1 MALGNRPGIGLVLVF
16 SLVLLANGTRPGA
29 IQAQAPD
36 RSGGPEPASAEDD
49 RERQTAERF
58 LALLE
63 KSPRRGTA
71 LDRVYGYH
79 VERGTLNDLIKR
91 YQERT
96 AKDPKD
102 GTAWLL
108 LGLFEAQRGRDSAAV
123 SAFRQ
128 AEATR
133 LDDPLASFYLGQAL
147 VLVGQPDA
155 AADAFER
162 AIARK
167 PSRTDLLP
175 IFQALGRVHQRAYHT
190 EKALGVWNRLEALFP
205 DDLRVQEQIAEALAE
220 ETDPAR
226 ALPRYENLAQK
237 ATDDYRK
244 VEFRMEA
251 AELKVRLGRRAE
263 ALADFE
269 ALLGRLNP
277 ESWLYREV
285 RHKIEEVFL
294 RNDDQAGLAVYYE
307 NWLKKNPEDVEA
319 MARLGRTLAMQGRA
333 GDARTWFD
341 KAVKLAPTRKELR
354 LALIEQLVQEKKF
367 AEAAAQYEAMTKAD
381 PNNPDLI
388 REWGRL
394 LLGDTTRPEAERKQ
408 AAAAVWRR
416 LVEARPKDAATAVL
430 VADLFRQAEM
440 PDQALD
446 LYKKAIELAPDSAQ
460 YHEYLGE
467 YYHTLKR
474 PKEALE
480 TWGKIAAGPNRT
492 AKNLGRLAEVL
503 AGFGYLKEAL
513 APLDEACRLDPETFD
528 YPFKYADL
536 LLQAGRYDDA
546 LKQLDRAAKAA
557 DDAEQLEAV
566 LDFQIKTYQAAEKL
580 TEQIDALRKDLDA
593 GKDATADRWR
603 RLARYDEADQKLPE
617 ALAAVGKAVALD
629 EKSVAVWTAFARIHE
644 ASGDLGGAVDAY
656 RRLAKLDRRALTEY
670 LTKVT
675 ALEVRLGRRD
685 RALEAG
691 REVLAAAPGN
701 PESYQFFSE
710 LCAQLGEVE
719 EGLNT
724 LRRAVRVNPND
735 NKALLT
741 LGEALA
747 REFRTEEA
755 IELYWRAFE
764 KAPDLEARLTIV
776 ARLTDLYLQRN
787 QFDRLVARLERE
799 QREAKQPREMAICL
813 AQAYQSSGDFGTARA
828 ELERLLA
835 ANPRDTALLQQLS
848 SLAETDG
855 DLAFATKYQK
865 QLNEIAPSDEGA
877 ARLAQ
882 LYLRAGEASEAEAI
896 WARTAGG
903 KQEPHRILQTVD
915 QLLANDKPQTAL
927 GITERLLRDK
937 PDQWE
942 ALYREGVALTMLE
955 KPDEAE
961 RRFRA
966 LLDLPTS
973 DDETSAAHKAMEKA
987 QAGRPAGA
995 KTRNIQRVG
1004 MPAITPT
1011 TPLENRTQA
1020 LWQILQ
1026 ATGLSGRE
1034 YYNYGQQN
1042 RAWGPDDFGQA
1053 RMAALGWLLN
1063 LAQKKNKLDER
1074 VAEFRQARDKTP
1086 NDLRKLWDAYYL
1098 SLVRQ
1103 EPAETHEAALALSR
1117 AVGADP
1123 TALWAYLHSLPTRAN
1138 VAGQQVY
1145 QDEEGEVVD
1154 KTPPLPNDELEH
1166 VLACYKALRAR
1177 RPDWADAAIIGG
1189 VSNEL
1194 KRARRTEE
1202 SDRFYQDAIASLG
1215 EGEQAG
1221 VALALAAERG
1231 DVATFLKFLDR
1242 QVQKAGNTPGA
1253 FGIGMGMGVG
1263 MGGQFYSLEQLMVA
1277 RSEKKAPEDVLK
1289 LFDYFFDWYT
1299 HPDRIAAR
1307 LRSQRGTSFGNQN
1320 QIGLQLR
1327 FGKRYQYFNIDYPSA
1342 NRYFDQSAIQIL
1354 RTAFEIYKRDDLV
1367 SDLFTHVRKRVEA
1380 APEPARVYPLLA
1392 LGYLHWWNDDKEEA
1406 IRTLSRA
1413 SSEAKDDPDLQL
1425 ELAEIRLKRNE
1436 PDEALAL
1443 VESVE
1448 PLDQRTMQRRE
1459 IMALHLAVL
1468 TGNVPRARK
1477 AAERLFNLRL
1487 DTDLQVQLAAQM
1499 HQLGMHDLAEA
1510 VLARARRR
1518 AGSNTST
1525 LVGLMQQYQR
1535 QNKMDVAV
1543 QVAHQILRHAPAKSF
1558 RPYQDQ
1564 DDVARREAIQ
1574 VLARS
1579 GKLND
1584 MIGRVESQLKTSPN
1598 SVQLLQ
1604 ILAEYHKAAGEP
1616 EKARAALE
1624 RVAQARPDDAS
1635 QRYQIGMQL
1644 MQAGDHAGALPHFK
1658 AAIKKDPSLF
1668 AYRYWEIQNA
1678 FQQSDKLDELAA
1690 IFEDADIKKLG
1701 NFWSVEQL
1709 ISQLM
1714 QNDKTRERGLS
1725 LFRKMWKAFPQ
1736 QRGNMITNGMN
1747 GNVWNL
1753 PEMYDFAREAI
1764 IPTAATK
1771 QVSRWAGLDQI
1782 YSWSGG
1788 GHVNGV
1794 AEQLLNAAAKQN
1806 KLEALDKEVAEALK
1820 RVPEWTGGKVFS
1832 ALILVKR
1839 GRLDEAERIVKD
1851 LMANDTKDKD
1861 PIPYATRLFLGQALE
1876 NYGQFQATV
1885 LNLYERAHKNDTE
1898 NVQGLDYEFNPVR
1911 RLVAMYRKVGRTT
1924 EARDLVLK
1932 YARQKN
1938 PNDQYNPGY
1947 AEYRRIESL
1956 GSIGRELIELGFPV
1970 DAVPLFDEALSD
1982 PEMIRRASR
1991 WMGGDDSYMLRQL
2004 REGLSQSLRGLNEKT
2019 LPQTVRTLLNPS
2031 SGAHNGT
2038 LDLVLLIHPREADR
2052 AALRSLLDEALR
2064 SAAKRPERR
2073 SEVKTRLDELVAK
2086 HPQDFSVQ
2094 VAAALFA
2101 ATESTPD
2108 RLADASARLTRLADG
2123 APLEELS
2130 EGTRANARQ
2139 RDEAAKRLGLW
2150 LVARECWKHDSTR
2163 ENGDRLAAQAL
2174 DGARRQADPLW
2185 TLAMLR
2191 EWGQIALD
2199 RGDRATAERR
2209 WTQMLDLALA
2219 GPATGVK
2226 EKGPEKGASAATTLD
2241 RFELAAQLAKLAAG
2255 HGMVGLSLRAVRQPL
2270 ASGPPVI
2277 PIPIETN
2284 NRGMVIQRNRNEGD
2298 DQDQTARRVEALL
2311 TELDVRWERQKHP
2324 ADSVYETLRDI
2335 VLPEGRPTEIFLYP
2349 RPLAGSVRHPRSVSE
2364 MLARW
2369 AARAGKLDDL
2379 RQRIETRKGQASADL
2394 ASEVL
2399 LTQRALAGRD
2409 WPEAARTLTGLESRL
2424 RKDTLQNSAMLACLA
2439 ALPALDFPETA
2450 APARAVLE
2458 LAVKNLASR
2467 SESEPL
2473 ADLHCVLAHADFK
2486 ANRVAEGR
2494 KQMQNYQNVLMRNIG
2509 NYGGDYGLYVRK
2521 QNLQKVAAEYARA
2534 GQWSDALDLLGQF
2547 VDAPAYRGGDPSLG
2561 NIVTM
2566 LARQFATLP
2575 ARERYDR
2582 LKAWTMP
2589 AANRRS
2595 VRLLASFVPEDVPPA
2610 VFGTFPTSAF
2620 DAGIASTAGML
2631 IASAQ
2636 EAETLDELAREAT
2649 QLADQKVENAETLL
2663 ILTQVARE
2671 MGELARPRLRARL
2684 DKIKAEASK
2693 NPPVLWADVLLARAC
2708 ANHPALRRDPGV
2720 ELIRALISQSQKT
2733 QNWAVLSHLRR
2744 DLAVSE
2750 VARAGDQ
2757 NPVPGAEPGLAFWHP
2772 ADVVDA
2778 NRHSAGGTPGWWVEA
2793 EGYFKQVTGP
2803 QDEFLLFDY
2812 PLTGRFELAMDAFF
2826 GGWAESQAGYGGL
2839 VFEVSGTT
2847 SPTLGVMPVGRSE
2860 RVTVPNRYIVP
2871 DAFNRVSIQVEP
2883 EKVRFLINGHL
2894 IYEDEEPSPTSPWLA
2909 LFTSWARQSSWRN
2922 LTLTGAPTIPRQVPL
2937 TSGDRLEGWV
2947 SSFLNQKQ
2955 PPRRSLSP
2963 DDPQREALASDA
2975 VINDYDWVARDGVL
2989 RCRRTEPSS
2998 GHSAVQSRLY
3008 YHRPLR
3014 PGETIDYEF
3023 YYEPGAVMIHPT
3035 LDRLTFLLEPE
3046 GVRLHWITDGLDNE
3060 WTGLTT
3066 GNVADEPTN
3075 RRGPGALPLR
3085 PKAWNAV
3092 QVRLEG
3098 DTAVLALNGVEVY
3111 RRPLEP
3117 DNSRQFGFF
3126 HFRDRT
3132 EAQARNVVLKGDWP
3146 ESVPAEALANLAAR
3160 RPGVSDSPEERR
3172 ARHNVMGEDKLVQAA
3187 GSVLGKARAL
3197 PLQERYA
3204 YLVDWVLP
3212 RVDNDNFRLQGD
3224 FTPTDAA
3231 PAVASP
3237 EPNPPDNPA
3246 PTRVHTGGQLVAPAL
3261 ELVATARQIGKLD
3274 ALAEQVRKI
3283 KPGIER
3289 NQRGQLALLALIAL
3303 AQGRTDEAKDAL
3315 RRLHDLSKALPLE
3328 TAIWL
3333 RWPELVAHAATVGR
3347 PEVRAESD
3355 LLGTEMIMQWHNMG
3369 SKNLNAR
3376 DRGPWGRH
3384 AAYAARRAAYLGLP
3398 EKERDEIAVEVR
3410 LPHWSRVEHATAAS
3424 RGQGMPIPRWVLR
3437 EGVLR
3442 HNEGQ
3447 NADYLYLNIPIQG
3460 DFEVTCELKG
3470 LAGTNQMNLTYGG
3483 IRVFVAWD
3491 RKSAR
3496 VFSTDREIR
3505 QVSFDPPLED
3515 LKGWYPC
3522 RLVVK
3527 DRTYGLFFNGRKVVE
3542 EPLPPGNDPW
3552 LAIHNGAEG
3561 QADLRNLKIEG
3572 RPTIPAALEISSL
3585 PDLTGWLADYYQER
3599 LDGDASSWTKKG
3611 EEIVGRNIGSNSR
3624 PTTDRWGNEETDFF
3638 RNSARLGSKQESLL
3652 QYHRPMVEDGEI
3664 RYEFFYEPG
3673 KTVVHPALDR
3683 LTFVLDPAGVK
3694 VHWLTDAQHDRT
3706 GLGPENLLLEPQ
3718 NQRGSG
3724 RLPLKPNEWNRVALR
3739 LTGDLVSLSLNGES
3753 IFERRLEPTNGRQF
3767 GLFHYADESEA
3778 RVRHVHYE
3786 GRWLRE
3792 MPRDLFDGT
3801 RGAEA
3806 ANRASLK

>member
-1 MALGNRPGIGLVLVF
+1 MSHGNRTRRRLLMLLGLVLTGY
-16 SLVLLANGTRPGA
+16 AIHPGS
-29 IQAQAPD
+29 IGAQRAT
-36 RSGGPEPASAEDD
+36 GEPASAEDD
-49 RERQTAERF
+49 RERQTTERF

-63 KSPRRGTA
+63 RSPRRGTA

-79 VERGTLNDLIKR
+79 VERGTLNDLITG
-91 YQERT
+91 YHERT

-102 GTAWLL
+102 GTAWFL
-108 LGLFEAQRGRDSAAV
+108 LGLIEAQRGRDLAAV
-123 SAFRQ
+123 AAFRN

-133 LDDPLASFYLGQAL
+133 PDDPLASFYLGQAL
-147 VLVGQPDA
+147 VLVGQPEA

-162 AIARK
+162 ALARK
-167 PSRTDLLP
+167 PNRTDLLP
-175 IFQALGRVHQRAYHT
+175 IFQALGRVHQRAYHA
-190 EKALGVWNRLEALFP
+190 EKALDVWSRLETLFP

-220 ETDPAR
+220 EADPAR
-226 ALPRYENLAQK
+226 ALPRYENLAKK

-244 VEFRMEA
+244 VEFRLEA
-251 AELKVRLGRRAE
+251 AELKVRLGRRAD

-269 ALLGRLNP
+269 SLLGRLNP

-294 RNDDQAGLAVYYE
+294 RNDDQAGLATYYE

-333 GDARTWFD
+333 GDARSWFD
-341 KAVKLAPTRKELR
+341 RAVKLAPSRKELR
-354 LALIEQLVQEKKF
+354 LALVEQLVQEKKI
-367 AEAAAQYEAMTKAD
+367 AEAATQYEAMAKAD

-394 LLGDTTRPEAERKQ
+394 WLSDTARPEAERKQ
-408 AAAAVWRR
+408 AAAAIWRR
-416 LVEARPKDAATAVL
+416 LVDARPKDAATAVL

-440 PDQALD
+440 PDEALG
-446 LYKKAIELAPDSAQ
+446 LYKRAIELAPDSLQ

-474 PKEALE
+474 PKDALE
-480 TWGKIAAGPNRT
+480 TWNKIALGTNRT

-513 APLDEACRLDPETFD
+513 VPLDQACRLDPETFD

-546 LKQLDRAAKAA
+546 LDQLDHAAKAA

-580 TEQIDALRKDLDA
+580 TEQIAALRNELDA

-603 RLARYDEADQKLPE
+603 RLARFYEADQKLPE
-617 ALAAVGKAVALD
+617 ATAAVGKAVTLD
-629 EKSVAVWTAFARIHE
+629 EKSVTAWTTFARVHE

-656 RRLAKLDRRALTEY
+656 RRLARLDRRALTEY

-685 RALEAG
+685 KALEAG

-735 NKALLT
+735 NKALLS

-755 IELYWRAFE
+755 IELYWRAFD
-764 KAPDLEARLTIV
+764 KAPDLDARLVIV

-799 QREAKQPREMAICL
+799 RRDAKQPRELAICL

-896 WARTAGG
+896 WARLAGG
-903 KQEPHRILQTVD
+903 KQELNRILQTVD

-942 ALYREGVALTMLE
+942 ALYREGVAFTMLD

-966 LLDLPTS
+966 LLDLPLN
-973 DDETSAAHKAMEKA
+973 DDETSAARKALEKS
-987 QAGRPAGA
+987 QAGRPAGGKA
-995 KTRNIQRVG
+995 RNAQRVG
-1004 MPAITPT
+1004 MPVIKPS
-1011 TPLENRTQA
+1011 TPLEGRVQSI
-1020 LWQILQ
+1020 WQILQ

-1034 YYNYGQQN
+1034 YYNYGRQN
-1042 RAWGPDDFGQA
+1042 RSWGPDDFGEA
-1053 RMAALGWLLN
+1053 RIAALGWLLN
-1063 LAQKKNKLDER
+1063 LAQKKNQLDER
-1074 VAEFRQARDKTP
+1074 VAEFRKAREKTP
-1086 NDLRKLWDAYYL
+1086 NDLRKLWEAYYL

-1117 AVGADP
+1117 TAGADP
-1123 TALWAYLHSLPTRAN
+1123 TTLWAYLRSLPTRAN
-1138 VAGQQVY
+1138 VGGPQVA

-1154 KTPPLPNDELEH
+1154 KTPPLAAEELDH
-1166 VLACYKALRAR
+1166 ALACYNALRVR
-1177 RPDWADAAIIGG
+1177 RPDWADVSIISG
-1189 VSNEL
+1189 VATEL
-1194 KRARRTEE
+1194 KRAKRTEE
-1202 SDRFYQDAIASLG
+1202 AERCYEEALTTLG
-1215 EGEQAG
+1215 EGEQSS
-1221 VALALAAERG
+1221 VAIALAAEHG
-1231 DVATFLKFLDR
+1231 DVAAFLKYLDR
-1242 QVQKAGNTPGA
+1242 QVHKVGTSPGA
-1253 FGIGMGMGVG
+1253 SQVG
-1263 MGGQFYSLEQLMVA
+1263 MPAYVSSLNEMMIA
-1277 RSEKKAPEDVLK
+1277 RSEKKAPGDVLK

-1307 LRSQRGTSFGNQN
+1307 LRTHHGSAFGFQN
-1320 QIGLQLR
+1320 QVGIQLR
-1327 FGKRYQYFNIDYPSA
+1327 FGKRYQYINIDYPLP
-1342 NRYFDQSAIQIL
+1342 NRYFDGSAIQVL
-1354 RTAFEIYKRDDLV
+1354 RTAFEIYKRDDLL
-1367 SDLFTHVRKRVEA
+1367 SDLFAHLRQSVEA
-1380 APEPARVYPLLA
+1380 SPEPARVYPLLA
-1392 LGYLHWWNDDKEEA
+1392 LGYLHWWNDDREEA

-1413 SSEAKDDPDLQL
+1413 SAEAKDDPDLQL

-1443 VESVE
+1443 VEAVE

-1459 IMALHLAVL
+1459 IMGLHLAVL

-1518 AGSNTST
+1518 AGNNTST
-1525 LVGLMQQYQR
+1525 LIGLMQQYQH
-1535 QNKMDVAV
+1535 QNKIDVVV
-1543 QVAHQILRHAPAKSF
+1543 QVAHQILRHAPAKQF
-1558 RPYQDQ
+1558 HPYQDQ

-1584 MIGRVESQLKTSPN
+1584 LIGRVEAQLKTSPN

-1624 RVAQARPDDAS
+1624 RLAQVRPEDAA

-1644 MQAGDHAGALPHFK
+1644 MQAGDHSGALPHFK
-1658 AAIKKDPSLF
+1658 AAIKKDPNLF

-1678 FQQSDKLDELAA
+1678 FQQSDKLDELAGL
-1690 IFEDADIKKLG
+1690 FEDADVKKIG
-1701 NFWSVEQL
+1701 NYWSVEQL

-1714 QNDKTRERGLS
+1714 QNEKTRERGLS

-1736 QRGNMITNGMN
+1736 QRGNMISNGMMS
-1747 GNVWNL
+1747 GNVGNL

-1764 IPTAATK
+1764 IPTTATK
-1771 QVSRWAGLDQI
+1771 QLSRWTGLDQI

-1794 AEQLLNAAAKQN
+1794 AEQVLNAAAKQN
-1806 KLEALDKEVAEALK
+1806 KLESLAREVDEALG
-1820 RVPEWTGGKVFS
+1820 RVPEWTGGKVLS
-1832 ALILVKR
+1832 ALILVRR
-1839 GRLDEAERIVKD
+1839 GRNDAADRIVKE
-1851 LMANDTKDKD
+1851 LLANDTKDKD
-1861 PIPYATRLFLGQALE
+1861 PIPYAARLFLGQELE
-1876 NYGQFQATV
+1876 NYGQFQDAV
-1885 LNLYERAHKNDTE
+1885 LSLYERAHKNESE
-1898 NVQGLDYEFNPVR
+1898 NNVGLDYEFNPVR
-1911 RLVAMYRKVGRTT
+1911 RLVAMYRKAGRNA
-1924 EARDLVLK
+1924 EARALVLK

-1938 PNDQYNPGY
+1938 ANDQYNPGY

-1956 GSIGRELIELGFPV
+1956 GSIGRELIELGYPV

-1982 PEMIRRASR
+1982 PELIRRASR
-1991 WMGGDDSYMLRQL
+1991 WSGGDDNYMLRQL
-2004 REGLSQSLRGLNEKT
+2004 REGMTRSLRGLDERT
-2019 LPQTVRTLLNPS
+2019 PPQTLRTLLSPNET
-2031 SGAHNGT
+2031 GNGRS
-2038 LDLVLLIHPREADR
+2038 LNLVLLIHPRAADR
-2052 AALRSLLDEALR
+2052 AALRSLLDESLK
-2064 SAAKRPERR
+2064 AAARRPELR
-2073 SEVKTRLDELVAK
+2073 SEVRTRLDELVAK
-2086 HPQDFSVQ
+2086 QPKDFSVQ
-2094 VAAALFA
+2094 VAAALFS
-2101 ATESTPD
+2101 ATEPTSEPLAEASS
-2108 RLADASARLTRLADG
+2108 RLVRLSDES
-2123 APLEELS
+2123 PLEELS

-2139 RDEAAKRLGLW
+2139 RAEAAKRLGLW
-2150 LVARECWKHDSTR
+2150 LVARDCWKHEPTR
-2163 ENGDRLAAQAL
+2163 ETGDRLAAQAL
-2174 DGARRQADPLW
+2174 EGARRQADPLW

-2209 WTQMLDLALA
+2209 WTEMLDQALA
-2219 GPATGVK
+2219 PPSASVKDKPK
-2226 EKGPEKGASAATTLD
+2226 EKDKGSTAAVTLD

-2255 HGMVGLSLRAVRQPL
+2255 HEMAELSLRAVRQPL
-2270 ASGPPVI
+2270 AGGPPVI

-2284 NRGMVIQRNRNEGD
+2284 NRGMMIQRNRNGED
-2298 DQDQTARRVEALL
+2298 EQDQTARRVESLL
-2311 TELDVRWERQKHP
+2311 TELDVRWERHKISP
-2324 ADSVYETLRDI
+2324 VAVYETLRDV

-2349 RPLAGSVRHPRSVSE
+2349 RPLANNVRHPRSVSDL
-2364 MLARW
+2364 LARW
-2369 AARAGKLDDL
+2369 AARAGRLDDL
-2379 RQRIETRKGQASADL
+2379 RQRIETRKGQASAEL
-2394 ASEVL
+2394 ASRVL
-2399 LTQRALAGRD
+2399 LCQRAMAARD
-2409 WPEAARTLTGLESRL
+2409 WIEASKTIAALADQLQ
-2424 RKDTLQNSAMLACLA
+2424 KDTLQNSATLACLA
-2439 ALPALDFPETA
+2439 ALPALDLPETA
-2450 APARAVLE
+2450 EPARAVLE
-2458 LAVKNLASR
+2458 LAVKNLAAKT
-2467 SESEPL
+2467 ETEPL
-2473 ADLHCVLAHADFK
+2473 ADLHLVLAHADFK
-2486 ANRVAEGR
+2486 ANQADEGR

-2534 GQWSDALDLLGQF
+2534 GQWSDALDVVGQF
-2547 VDAPAYRGGDPSLG
+2547 VDAPAYRGGDPPLG
-2561 NIVTM
+2561 NVLTR

-2582 LKAWTMP
+2582 LKTWTMP
-2589 AANRRS
+2589 AANRKS
-2595 VRLLASFVPEDVPPA
+2595 VRLLATFVPEDVPPA

-2631 IASAQ
+2631 IAAAR
-2636 EAETLDELAREAT
+2636 EGGTIDELAREAA

-2663 ILTQVARE
+2663 ILTHCARE
-2671 MGELARPRLRARL
+2671 LGGLAKPRLKARL
-2684 DKIKAEASK
+2684 EKIKADASK
-2693 NPPVLWADVLLARAC
+2693 NPPVLWSDFLLARAC
-2708 ANHPALRRDPGV
+2708 TNNPALRRDPGL

-2733 QNWAVLSHLRR
+2733 QNWAFLSHLRR

-2750 VARAGDQ
+2750 VARAGSQ
-2757 NPVPGAEPGLAFWHP
+2757 RPVPGDDPGLAYWHP
-2772 ADVVDA
+2772 AEIVDA
-2778 NRHSAGGTPGWWVEA
+2778 NRHAAGGAPNWWVET
-2793 EGYFKQVTGP
+2793 EGHLRHITGP
-2803 QDEFLLFDY
+2803 QDELLLFDF
-2812 PLTGRFELAMDAFF
+2812 PLTGRFEVSMDAYM
-2826 GGWAESQAGYGGL
+2826 GGWSESQAGYGGL
-2839 VFEVSGTT
+2839 VFDLSGAS
-2847 SPTLGVMPVGRSE
+2847 SPSMGILPVGRSE
-2860 RVTVPNRYIVP
+2860 RVNVPNRYVVP
-2871 DAFNRVSIQVEP
+2871 DAFNRVTIRVEP
-2883 EKVRFLINGHL
+2883 ERTRFLMNGHL
-2894 IYEDEEPSPTSPWLA
+2894 IYEDEDPSPTSPWLT
-2909 LFTSWARQSSWRN
+2909 LFTSWARQSTWRN
-2922 LTLTGAPTIPRQVPL
+2922 LNLTGSPVIPRQVAL

-2947 SSFLNQKQ
+2947 SSFLGQKQ

-2963 DDPQREALASDA
+2963 DDPRREALASDA
-2975 VINDYDWVARDGVL
+2975 VTEEYDWVARRGVL
-2989 RCRRTEPSS
+2989 QCRRTEPFS

-3008 YHRPLR
+3008 YHRPIR
-3014 PGETIDYEF
+3014 SGETLDYEF
-3023 YYEPGAVMIHPT
+3023 YYEPGEVMIHPT
-3035 LDRLTFLLEPE
+3035 LDRVAFLLEPQ

-3060 WTGLTT
+3060 WTGLSTD
-3066 GNVADEPTN
+3066 NAADEPTN
-3075 RRGPGALPLR
+3075 RRGPGVLPLR
-3085 PKAWNAV
+3085 PKAWNAA
-3092 QVRLEG
+3092 QVRLDG
-3098 DTAVLALNGVEVY
+3098 DTAVLTLNGVEIY
-3111 RRPLEP
+3111 RRPLEA

-3132 EAQARNVVLKGDWP
+3132 EAQARNVVLRGDWP
-3146 ESVPAEALANLAAR
+3146 ETVPSEALTNLTTR
-3160 RPGVSDSPEERR
+3160 HRGIVEPREERR
-3172 ARHNVMGEDKLVQAA
+3172 ALHNIVGEDMLSRAA
-3187 GSVLGKARAL
+3187 ESVLKKARAL
-3197 PLQERYA
+3197 PLAERYETLA
-3204 YLVDWVLP
+3204 AWVLP
-3212 RVDNDNFRLQGD
+3212 RDTQENFRLQGA

-3231 PAVASP
+3231 PPVASP
-3237 EPNPPDNPA
+3237 EPNPPDNPS
-3246 PTRVHTGGQLVAPAL
+3246 PTCVQTGGQLDAPAL

-3274 ALAEQVRKI
+3274 ELSEQVRKI

-3289 NQRGQLALLALIAL
+3289 NQRGQLAMLALIAL
-3303 AQGRTDEAKDAL
+3303 AEGRADEAKDAL
-3315 RRLHDLSKALPLE
+3315 RRLHELSKALPLE

-3333 RWPELVAHAATVGR
+3333 RWPELVAQSAIVGFPELR
-3347 PEVRAESD
+3347 PESE
-3355 LLGTEMIMQWHNMG
+3355 LLGIEMIRQWHAMG

-3376 DRGPWGRH
+3376 DRSPWGRH
-3384 AAYAARRAAYLGLP
+3384 AAYATRRSMYLSLP
-3398 EKERDEIAVEVR
+3398 EQERDEIAVEAR
-3410 LPHWSRVEHATAAS
+3410 LPLWSRVEHATAAS
-3424 RGQGMPIPRWVLR
+3424 RGQGMPIPRWVMR

-3447 NADYLYLNIPIQG
+3447 NADYLYLNIPLQG

-3470 LAGTNQMNLTYGG
+3470 LTGTNQMNLTYGG

-3496 VFSTDREIR
+3496 VFSTDREGR
-3505 QVSFDPPLED
+3505 QVSFDPPLEN
-3515 LKGWYPC
+3515 LQGWYPC
-3522 RLVVK
+3522 QLVVK
-3527 DRTYGLFFNGRKVVE
+3527 DRTYALFFNGRKVVE

-3552 LAIHNGAEG
+3552 LAIHNNAEG
-3561 QADLRNLKIEG
+3561 QADLRGLKIVG
-3572 RPTIPAALEISSL
+3572 RPTIPAVLELSSL
-3585 PDLTGWLADYYQER
+3585 PDLTGWLADYYGER
-3599 LDGDASSWTKKG
+3599 LNGNSPSWTKKG
-3611 EEIVGRNIGSNSR
+3611 EEIAGRNMGSNVHPS
-3624 PTTDRWGNEETDFF
+3624 TDRWGNEETESFQ
-3638 RNSARLGSKQESLL
+3638 NTARLGSRQESLL
-3652 QYHRPMVEDGEI
+3652 QYHRPLVEDGEI
-3664 RYEFFYEPG
+3664 RYEFLYEPG

-3683 LTFVLDPAGVK
+3683 LAFLLDPEGVK

-3706 GLGPENLLLEPQ
+3706 GLAPENLVIEPQ
-3718 NQRGSG
+3718 NRRGSG
-3724 RLPLKPNEWNRVALR
+3724 RLPLKPRDWNRVSLR
-3739 LTGDLVSLSLNGES
+3739 LTGDLANLSLNGES
-3753 IFERRLEPTNGRQF
+3753 IYERRLEPTNGRQF
-3767 GLFHYADESEA
+3767 GLFHYADESEV
-3778 RVRHVHYE
+3778 RVRHVQYE
-3786 GRWLRE
+3786 GRWPRE
-3792 MPRDLFDGT
+3792 LPPDVFATTPVHNDDKLG
-3801 RGAEA
+3801 
-3806 ANRASLK
+3806 SPK